1 MLRKIMVRV
10 GAVAAAAV
18 TVVAGFAPAASA
30 DDQPAVRPSTAQFQQ
45 LAAQAS
51 QNTCAGLAP
60 SFTGRCVATK
70 PLTKATNFTASVTS
84 AGKSAVM
91 TTGATGARVNAEP
104 QCPGFWRANSC
115 MGLNWGYIVYE
126 VINGVPGKQIGS
138 EDLYFDTRVGWNWN
152 SLNWSL
158 RTSVKVTNATGTE
171 LPGATGVMSNG
182 CARDTLVCDP
192 GGASYAVKLL
202 TGVTESQGW
211 EQRET
216 GVVSQGTGNYVN
228 LSGYVGPWLVVTP
241 AGAPA
246 SKVSMN
252 ASEYNG
258 VVGRCDR
265 IVRKSPGC
273 VAAENPADI
282 AYDATIYPKV
292 AEVAQHVY
300 DAEGSLA
307 PHYGWY
313 GVGQPLTLGND
324 ATEAA
329 NRNVACPS
337 GGTPPGK
344 SCDEYPIARS
354 REGAASGGPYSV
366 EYVIPEANSS
376 QGAQTANYIGYCRI
390 MEQEA
395 FWVIAFLPD
404 GRNSWDR

>member
-1 MLRKIMVRV
+1 MLRNLLSKV
-10 GAVAAAAV
+10 GVVATAAAAIV
-18 TVVAGFAPAASA
+18 GVVPSA
-30 DDQPAVRPSTAQFQQ
+30 DAATEPTARPSTAEFQQ
-45 LAAQAS
+45 LARGAS
-51 QNTCAGLAP
+51 QNTCLNLAADY
-60 SFTGRCVATK
+60 TGQCVVTK
-70 PLTKATNFTASVTS
+70 PLTRAKNFTASTGTARQS
-84 AGKSAVM
+84 AIM
-91 TTGATGARVNAEP
+91 PTGAIGSQVNAEP

-115 MGLNWGYIVYE
+115 TGLDWGYIVYE
-126 VINGVPGKQIGS
+126 VINGVPGRQLGS
-138 EDLYFDTRVGWNWN
+138 ENLYFDTRVGWNYN
-152 SLNWSL
+152 TLTWSL

-171 LPGATGVMSNG
+171 IPGSTGVMSNG

-202 TGVTESQGW
+202 SGVTESQAW

-241 AGAPA
+241 TGAPA
-246 SKVSMN
+246 SKVSLN
-252 ASEYNG
+252 AAEYNG

-265 IVRKSPGC
+265 IVRSYPGC

-282 AYDATIYPKV
+282 AYDSTVYPKV
-292 AEVAQHVY
+292 TEVAQHVY

-313 GVGQPLTLGND
+313 GVGQALTLGND

-329 NRNVACPS
+329 NRKVACPA
-337 GGTPPGK
+337 GGTPTGL

-366 EYVIPEANSS
+366 RYVAPEANNS
-376 QGAQTANYIGYCRI
+376 QGGQTQNYISYCRI
-390 MEQEA
+390 MEDEE